1 MEFFSKRF
9 VLLKITSCLLLIFLI
24 GCESTQ
30 LNILEQ
36 PNPYAQ
42 HGIGVEGYMG
52 AAMTSCLGMPPSGPP
67 VQKRLKSGT
76 VINGPASEQKDY
88 FDCIDSQIME
98 SEMNQRDEKS
108 K

>member
-1 MEFFSKRF
+1 
-9 VLLKITSCLLLIFLI
+9 VLLKSISCLALIFLM
-24 GCESTQ
+24 GCESKQ

-52 AAMTSCLGMPPSGPP
+52 VAMTSCLSMPPSGPP
-67 VQKRLKSGT
+67 VQKRLKNGT
-76 VINGPASEQKDY
+76 VINDSQTSEQKDY
-88 FDCIDSQIME
+88 FDCRDSQIIE
-98 SEMNQRDEKS
+98 VEKNQRDKKS